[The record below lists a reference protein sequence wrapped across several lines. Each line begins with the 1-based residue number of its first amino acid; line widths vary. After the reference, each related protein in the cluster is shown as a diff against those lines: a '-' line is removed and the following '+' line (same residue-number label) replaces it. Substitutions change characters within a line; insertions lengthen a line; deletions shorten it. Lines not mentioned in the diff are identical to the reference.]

1 MAAIWRWIRR
11 IVFAIAFLIVGLVV
25 GGALS
30 ARLSQPD
37 LKPWHRVHLDDV
49 TAAVANRQFTFEQYL
64 AREDQLFAQVRALE
78 SSIAEDD
85 RTPVN
90 RYYQGSL
97 TNVSR
102 AERDWN
108 RSYETR
114 PDGPVRGGALLLHG
128 LTDSPYSMRAVAKV
142 LADQGIYSLAMRMP
156 GHGTI
161 PSGLVTAQWEDW
173 LAAVRVGARHVRS
186 RIPAD
191 TPFLV
196 VGYSNGGALA
206 LKYTLE
212 TVEHNDD
219 PTPAKVILLSPM
231 IGVTPAARLARWIGM
246 LGFVPFFEKA
256 NWIDVVPE
264 YNPFKYN
271 SFAANAGFQTSRITR
286 TIQADLDRAQASGRM
301 AKLPPIQTFQ
311 SIVDSTISAPA
322 VFFSLYERLPANGSE
337 LVLFD
342 VNHLSGIDVFVQASD
357 RAIGER
363 FLGATARPYR
373 RVLVT
378 NVSSATRDAE
388 ARTIE
393 PGQTV
398 VSHTS
403 LGLAWP
409 FDVYSL
415 THVAVPFT
423 VDDPLY
429 GIDAPQSANG
439 LLALGR
445 LSPRGEKGVLT
456 VGSDVLMRLSS
467 NPFFPFVAERIG
479 QWLHVDADATSSAAA
494 SRP

>member
-1 MAAIWRWIRR
+1 
-11 IVFAIAFLIVGLVV
+11 VLGLVL
-25 GGALS
+25 GGAVN

-37 LKPWHRVHLDDV
+37 LKPWHRLRLDDI
-49 TAAVANRQFTFEQYL
+49 TASVADRQFKFEQYL

-78 SSIAEDD
+78 SSIAAED

-90 RYYQGSL
+90 RYYTGSL

-102 AERDWN
+102 ADRDWN
-108 RSYETR
+108 RSYETEAQ
-114 PDGPVRGGALLLHG
+114 GPLRGGALLLHG

-142 LADQGIYSLAMRMP
+142 LAEHGIYSLAMRMP

-191 TPFLV
+191 APFIV

-212 TVEHNDD
+212 TVEHQDD
-219 PTPAKVILLSPM
+219 PIPAKVILLSPM

-246 LGFVPFFEKA
+246 LGFIPYFEKA

-286 TIQADLDRAQASGRM
+286 TIQADLDRAQAAGRL

-322 VFFSLYERLPANGSE
+322 VFYSLYERLPSNGSE

-342 VNHLSGIDVFVQASD
+342 VNHLSGIDVFVQPSD
-357 RAIGER
+357 QAIGER
-363 FLGATARPYR
+363 FLTASTRPYR

-378 NVSSATRDAE
+378 NVSAATRDAE
-388 ARTIE
+388 ARVVE
-393 PGQTV
+393 AGQTA
-398 VSHTS
+398 VSHAS

-409 FDVYSL
+409 ADVYSL
-415 THVAVPFT
+415 THVAVPFK

-429 GIDAPQSANG
+429 GIDAPPAPNG

-456 VGSDVLMRLSS
+456 IGSDVLMRLSS

-479 QWLHVDADATSSAAA
+479 QWLDGAAPSPRITPTA
-494 SRP
+494 SPH

>member
-1 MAAIWRWIRR
+1 M
-11 IVFAIAFLIVGLVV
+11 LGLVF
-25 GGALS
+25 GGAVN

-37 LKPWHRVHLDDV
+37 LKPWHRLRLDDI
-49 TAAVANRQFTFEQYL
+49 TASVANRQFTFEQYL

-78 SSIAEDD
+78 ANISAED

-90 RYYQGSL
+90 RYNPGSL

-102 AERDWN
+102 SDRDWN
-108 RSYETR
+108 RSYETT
-114 PDGPVRGGALLLHG
+114 PSVPLRGGALLLHG

-142 LADQGIYSLAMRMP
+142 LAEHGIYSLAMRMP

-173 LAAVRVGARHVRS
+173 VAAVRVGARHVRS

-191 TPFLV
+191 APFII

-206 LKYTLE
+206 LKYTLD
-212 TVEHNDD
+212 VIEHQDD
-219 PTPAKVILLSPM
+219 PAPAKVILLSPM

-246 LGFVPFFEKA
+246 LGFVPYFEKA

-286 TIQADLDRAQASGRM
+286 TIQADLDRAQASGGL

-322 VFFSLYERLPANGSE
+322 VFYSLYERLPSNGSE

-342 VNHLSGIDVFVQASD
+342 VNHLSGIDVFVQESD

-363 FLGATARPYR
+363 FLSASARPYR

-378 NVSSATRDAE
+378 NVSAGTRDAE
-388 ARTIE
+388 ARIVE
-393 PGQTV
+393 AGQTA
-398 VSHTS
+398 VSHAS

-409 FDVYSL
+409 PDVYSL

-429 GIDAPQSANG
+429 GIDAPQTPNG

-456 VGSDVLMRLSS
+456 IGSDVLMRLSS

-479 QWLHVDADATSSAAA
+479 DWLTGAPDARTVSPA
-494 SRP
+494 SHP